1 MESEGLLYQGEKY
14 CHLLTCLLAS
24 WVSFLC
30 ACQSDLFMT
39 LIRLCYFPLQKKNSH
54 SPLPPVEHSIS
65 LLQHSDTFFAELV
78 ESRGDSRKYTKLDQ
92 GGSDLGLE
100 LLLLLCESQFFHWAI
115 NYDFFLTYPSL
126 APDHCAGG
134 CCALL

>member
-1 MESEGLLYQGEKY
+1 M
-14 CHLLTCLLAS
+14 
-24 WVSFLC
+24 
-30 ACQSDLFMT
+30 LF
-39 LIRLCYFPLQKKNSH
+39 PPSKKKNSH

-78 ESRGDSRKYTKLDQ
+78 ESRGDSRKYMKLNQ

-115 NYDFFLTYPSL
+115 NYNFFLTYPSL